1 MIYLLQSAFQFLEDI
16 FCYPFHQQVQIEY
29 MLCRWPPSHK
39 YIWEHQKLMSNMAK
53 FEVNINPHQHVT
65 LVYEP
70 SRDVEWKGL
79 AFQNMVRQWSLNG
92 NLKCGQ
98 NYKEWNAI
106 SKG

>member
-1 MIYLLQSAFQFLEDI
+1 
-16 FCYPFHQQVQIEY
+16 

-53 FEVNINPHQHVT
+53 FEVNTKPHQHLT